1 MKEILILFGL
11 FLIST
16 IIEIG
21 VYLWLLKPLGKTK
34 SALIVIGLNV
44 LKFGLPFIFQIITYR
59 DSCLI
64 YDSVSFDLLKMI
76 IFYTVND
83 ICLDISVLA
92 LLEIPLLFYLF
103 PSSKKNKLSVY
114 ILIQIIIIVATICVN
129 FMVGG

>member
-1 MKEILILFGL
+1 
-11 FLIST
+11 
-16 IIEIG
+16 
-21 VYLWLLKPLGKTK
+21 
-34 SALIVIGLNV
+34 
-44 LKFGLPFIFQIITYR
+44 
-59 DSCLI
+59 
-64 YDSVSFDLLKMI
+64 MI
-76 IFYTVND
+76 IFNTVND